1 MYLQDRGAMFCR
13 KCLQLA
19 CIEDRRRNDG
29 RIVERIVEKMV
40 ERIVE
45 GYVEDRHKNVGFL
58 EMFVSR
64 GEIAEFVFGVV
75 R

>member
-19 CIEDRRRNDG
+19 CIEDGCRNDG
-29 RIVERIVEKMV
+29 RIVERIVE
-40 ERIVE
+40 
-45 GYVEDRHKNVGFL
+45 GYVEDRRKNGGFL

-64 GEIAEFVFGVV
+64 GEIVEFVFGVV

>member
-29 RIVERIVEKMV
+29 MIV

-45 GYVEDRHKNVGFL
+45 GYVEDRRKNGGFL

-64 GEIAEFVFGVV
+64 EEIAEFVFGVV